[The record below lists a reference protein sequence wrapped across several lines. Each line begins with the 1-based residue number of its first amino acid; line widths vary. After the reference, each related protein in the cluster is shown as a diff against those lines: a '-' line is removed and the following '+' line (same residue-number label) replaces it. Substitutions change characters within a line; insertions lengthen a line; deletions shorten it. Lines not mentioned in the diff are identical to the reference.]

1 MSYTYTSTERLEAR
15 RDELID
21 EADGIAE
28 RLDEIQ
34 SLLEDVEYELSQRDR
49 PQYDETEADDI
60 RQRAADMNATLRDIG
75 GGL

>member
-1 MSYTYTSTERLEAR
+1 MYAYMSTDRLEAR

-34 SLLEDVEYELSQRDR
+34 SLLEDVEYQLSQRDR

>member
-1 MSYTYTSTERLEAR
+1 MYRHMRTDRLEAR

-34 SLLEDVEYELSQRDR
+34 SLLEDVEYQLSQRDR

>member
-1 MSYTYTSTERLEAR
+1 MYRHMRTDRLEAR